1 MTIRIKRIKNKED
14 LIDALC
20 MILEDMSTFE
30 LAKRDTINSLSTT
43 IDRIRRE
50 N

>member
-1 MTIRIKRIKNKED
+1 MVKIKRIKTKED

-30 LAKRDTINSLSTT
+30 LANRDTINSLSST

-50 N
+50 K